1 MMPSLPEGYRA
12 LIIGSSGTIGSAFLE
27 LLQADPRCSQVLGIH
42 RHSSP
47 AIDYADESSIET
59 AAQTLASSGPFHLI
73 INAIGVLHTE
83 AWSPEKKGAD
93 LCFGQLEAIFKINA
107 FGPAVTLA
115 KFSAL
120 LAKEN
125 AIMAVISAKVGSI
138 EDNRLGGWYS
148 YRASKAA
155 LNMLLK
161 TTAIE
166 LRRTQPN
173 AKLIALH
180 PGTVNSRLSKPF
192 KGEQIGRP
200 AIDAARDMLAVL
212 NQLPL
217 SESGS
222 FYSYSGEKL
231 PW

>member
-47 AIDYADESSIET
+47 AINYADESSIAI
-59 AAQTLASSGPFHLI
+59 AAQALASSGPFHLI
-73 INAIGVLHTE
+73 INAIGVLHTD

-93 LCFGQLEAIFKINA
+93 LCFSQLEAIFKINA

-115 KFSAL
+115 KFSTL
-120 LAKEN
+120 LAKDN

-166 LRRTQPN
+166 LRRTQAN
-173 AKLIALH
+173 TKLIALH

>member
-1 MMPSLPEGYRA
+1 MMPSLPDGYRA

-27 LLQADPRCSQVLGIH
+27 LLQSDPRCSQAIGIH

-47 AIDYADESSIET
+47 AINYADEASIEI
-59 AAQTLASSGPFHLI
+59 AAEALASSGPFQLI
-73 INAIGVLHTE
+73 INAIGVLHTDS
-83 AWSPEKKGAD
+83 WSPEKKGAD
-93 LCFGQLEAIFKINA
+93 LGFGQLEAIFKINA

-115 KFSAL
+115 KFSSL
-120 LAKEN
+120 LAKDS

-166 LRRTQPN
+166 LRRTQAN
-173 AKLIALH
+173 TKVIALH

>member
-27 LLQADPRCSQVLGIH
+27 LLKADPRCGQAIGIH
-42 RHSSP
+42 RHSLP
-47 AIDYADESSIET
+47 AIDYADESTIS
-59 AAQTLASSGPFHLI
+59 AAAEALASSCPFHLI
-73 INAIGVLHTE
+73 INAIGILHTDT
-83 AWSPEKKGAD
+83 WSPEKKGVD

-107 FGPAVTLA
+107 FGPALTLA
-115 KFSAL
+115 KFSTL
-120 LAKEN
+120 LAKDN

-173 AKLIALH
+173 TKLIALH

-200 AIDAARDMLAVL
+200 AIDAARDMLSVL

>member
-1 MMPSLPEGYRA
+1 
-12 LIIGSSGTIGSAFLE
+12 
-27 LLQADPRCSQVLGIH
+27 
-42 RHSSP
+42 
-47 AIDYADESSIET
+47 
-59 AAQTLASSGPFHLI
+59 
-73 INAIGVLHTE
+73 
-83 AWSPEKKGAD
+83 
-93 LCFGQLEAIFKINA
+93 
-107 FGPAVTLA
+107 
-115 KFSAL
+115 
-120 LAKEN
+120 
-125 AIMAVISAKVGSI
+125 VGSI

-155 LNMLLK
+155 LNMLIK

-166 LRRTQPN
+166 LRRTHAN
-173 AKLIALH
+173 TKLIALH
-180 PGTVNSRLSKPF
+180 PGTVNSHLSRPF

>member
-1 MMPSLPEGYRA
+1 MMTSLPEGYRA

-27 LLQADPRCSQVLGIH
+27 LLQTDPRCGEAVGIH

-47 AIDYADESSIET
+47 AIDYADESSIGM
-59 AAQTLASSGPFHLI
+59 AAQALASSGPFHLI
-73 INAIGVLHTE
+73 INAIGVLHTD
-83 AWSPEKKGAD
+83 AWSPEKKLAD
-93 LCFGQLEAIFKINA
+93 VSYGQLESLFQINA
-107 FGPAVTLA
+107 CGPAVTLS

-173 AKLIALH
+173 TKLIALH

>member
-27 LLQADPRCSQVLGIH
+27 LLQSDPRCSQAIGIH

-47 AIDYADESSIET
+47 AINYADESSIEI
-59 AAQTLASSGPFHLI
+59 AAEALAPSGPFHLI
-73 INAIGVLHTE
+73 INAIGVLHTD

-93 LCFGQLEAIFKINA
+93 LCFGQLKAIFKINA
-107 FGPAVTLA
+107 FGPAVTLS
-115 KFSAL
+115 KFSRL
-120 LAKEN
+120 LAKDN

-161 TTAIE
+161 TAAIE
-166 LRRTQPN
+166 LRRTQAN
-173 AKLIALH
+173 TKVIALH

-200 AIDAARDMLAVL
+200 AIDAARDMLGVL

>member
-1 MMPSLPEGYRA
+1 MTPTLPDGYRA

-27 LLQADPRCSQVLGIH
+27 LLQADPRCGHAIGIH

-47 AIDYADESSIET
+47 AINYTDESSIAM
-59 AAQTLASSGPFHLI
+59 AAQALATSGPFHLI
-73 INAIGVLHTE
+73 INAIGVLHTD
-83 AWSPEKKGAD
+83 AWSPEKKGGD

-115 KFSAL
+115 KFSTL
-120 LAKEN
+120 LAKDT

-173 AKLIALH
+173 TKLIALH

>member
-1 MMPSLPEGYRA
+1 MMHSLPEGYRA

-27 LLQADPRCSQVLGIH
+27 ILQADPRCGEALGIH

-47 AIDYADESSIET
+47 AIDYADEATI
-59 AAQTLASSGPFHLI
+59 AAAADSLQASGPFHLI
-73 INAIGVLHTE
+73 INTIGVLHTE
-83 AWSPEKKGAD
+83 AWSPEKKLAD
-93 LCFGQLEAIFKINA
+93 VSYGQLESLFQINA
-107 FGPAVTLA
+107 FGPALTLA
-115 KFSAL
+115 KFSTL
-120 LAKEN
+120 LAKEG

-155 LNMLLK
+155 LNMLTK
-161 TTAIE
+161 TAAIE
-166 LRRTQPN
+166 LRRTQAN
-173 AKLIALH
+173 TKLIALH
-180 PGTVNSRLSKPF
+180 PGTVVSRLSKPF

-217 SESGS
+217 SDSGS

>member
-1 MMPSLPEGYRA
+1 MMHSLPEAYRA
-12 LIIGSSGTIGSAFLE
+12 LVIGSSGTIGSAFLE
-27 LLQADPRCSQVLGIH
+27 LLQADPRCGEALGIH

-47 AIDYADESSIET
+47 AIDYADESTIAS
-59 AAQTLASSGPFHLI
+59 AALALQERGPFHLI
-73 INAIGVLHTE
+73 INTIGVLHTE
-83 AWSPEKKGAD
+83 EWSPEKKLAD
-93 LCFGQLEAIFKINA
+93 VSYGQLESLFQINA
-107 FGPAVTLA
+107 FGPALTLA

-120 LAKEN
+120 LSKDN

-155 LNMLLK
+155 LNMLIK
-161 TTAIE
+161 TAAIE
-166 LRRTQPN
+166 LRRTQAN
-173 AKLIALH
+173 TKLIALH
-180 PGTVNSRLSKPF
+180 PGTVVSRLSKPF

>member
-27 LLQADPRCSQVLGIH
+27 LLQADPRCGQVIGIH

-47 AIDYADESSIET
+47 AINYADEASIGM
-59 AAQTLASSGPFHLI
+59 AAEALMSSGPFHLI
-73 INAIGVLHTE
+73 INAIGVLHTDT
-83 AWSPEKKGAD
+83 WSPEKKLAD
-93 LCFGQLEAIFKINA
+93 LCFGQLEAIFKINT
-107 FGPAVTLA
+107 FGPALTLA

-120 LAKEN
+120 LAKDN

-166 LRRTQPN
+166 LRRTQAN
-173 AKLIALH
+173 TKLIALH

-192 KGEQIGRP
+192 KGEQIGRH

-222 FYSYSGEKL
+222 FYSYAGEKL